1 MAAEDKPDVILITES
16 WCNSEVQNSELE
28 IRGYNLVT
36 ELRRDRQDT
45 QHGLG
50 GGLLTYTKSRMAV
63 QENEKFKNNPFIQFT
78 TFSIM
83 ARCPLHIAL
92 VYRTPNSGRQ
102 SLQHLCKLLE
112 NLDQNTIVIGDFNLP
127 DVQWEA
133 GAAGPKGQPLLESV
147 IDNELAQ
154 LVNFTTHAKGNIL

>member
-28 IRGYNLVT
+28 IAGYNLVT
-36 ELRRDRQDT
+36 ELHRDRQDT

-50 GGLLTYTKSRMAV
+50 GGLLTYTKSGMAV

-78 TFSIM
+78 AFSIM

-92 VYRTPNSGRQ
+92 VYRPPNSGRQ
-102 SLQHLCKLLE
+102 NLQHLCDLLE

-127 DVQWEA
+127 DIQCET
-133 GAAGPKGQPLLESV
+133 PL
-147 IDNELAQ
+147 
-154 LVNFTTHAKGNIL
+154 FAKK